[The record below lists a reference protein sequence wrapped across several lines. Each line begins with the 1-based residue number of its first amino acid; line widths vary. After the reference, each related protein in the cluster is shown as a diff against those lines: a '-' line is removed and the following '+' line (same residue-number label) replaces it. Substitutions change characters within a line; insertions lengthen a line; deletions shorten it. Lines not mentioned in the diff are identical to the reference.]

1 MTPPSVRRPVPP
13 FRPPIA
19 FAHRGASAYAPG
31 NTLEAFRLA
40 LAQGATGLESDAW
53 LAVDGVVVLVHDRII
68 RLPGR
73 RIDVTRTTSSA
84 LDALGVPTLA
94 ALYVDIEVTR
104 APGSPGAELSLDLEH
119 PAVAEPAIEVAE
131 RAGAIRRLWACHDDL
146 ALLARL
152 RRRSAEVRLVCSTR
166 PGRVEGGM
174 VELIEQVAALG
185 LDALN
190 LRGRDWTPELVE
202 RCHAVGLAAFGW
214 DAQDRPAMD
223 HLLALSIDGLYADA
237 PDRLLAAIAAW
248 GDVRQGRPIGR
259 GG

>member
-1 MTPPSVRRPVPP
+1 VTPASPRRPAPP

-40 LAQGATGLESDAW
+40 LPHGATGLESDVW
-53 LAVDGVVVLVHDRII
+53 LAADGVVVLVHDRII

-73 RIDVTRTTSSA
+73 RIDVTRTTSTA
-84 LDALGVPTLA
+84 LAALGVPTLA
-94 ALYVDIEVTR
+94 ALYAELG

-119 PAVAEPAIEVAE
+119 AAVAEPAIEVAE
-131 RAGAIRRLWACHDDL
+131 RAGAITHLWACHDDL
-146 ALLARL
+146 ELLARL

-174 VELIEQVAALG
+174 PALVERAAALG

-190 LRGRDWTPELVE
+190 LHGRDWTPELVE
-202 RCHAVGLAAFGW
+202 RCHAAGLAAFGW

-223 HLLALSIDGLYADA
+223 HLLALGVDGLYSDA
-237 PDRLLAAIAAW
+237 PDRLVAAIAAR
-248 GDVRQGRPIGR
+248 GDVRAG
-259 GG
+259 